1 MGKLLGAAFSIMHFQ
16 QLVKSQSK
24 RGSTKTSFHHL
35 TIKIY
40 HESRTTLKREEIEVK
55 VLPNT
60 RMLFTF

>member
-1 MGKLLGAAFSIMHFQ
+1 MEKLLGAVFSIMHFQ

-35 TIKIY
+35 TIKIC
-40 HESRTTLKREEIEVK
+40 HESRTRLQTDEIEVK

-60 RMLFTF
+60 RMFFTF